1 MTWLILATLLAT
13 VSADDQVPIEIH
25 GNGAEEQGSSKN
37 RAPMR
42 LNIDVRYDST
52 TGTVTVIGSYSMEA
66 AVYLHDAYGNVI
78 DYSPSIDAC
87 FVISSP
93 GAYVICIQGDGWEA
107 IGEINV

>member
-13 VSADDQVPIEIH
+13 VSADDQVPLEYH
-25 GNGAEEQGSSKN
+25 NQNKSETASSKN

-52 TGTVTVIGSYSMEA
+52 TGTVTVIGSDSMEA
-66 AVYLHDAYGNVI
+66 EVYLHDAYGNVI

-87 FVISSP
+87 FVISTP